1 MGCLLSSWARL
12 GEASLCQASPCPKA
26 TEKEASRWWGVVAAR
41 SPMGPALSLGRGS
54 PISKMGTTGHI
65 LLAPA
70 RRKARK
76 VKRQLNLWGAP
87 MGRPRFPC
95 SLRAQD
101 PAQGSSSHSQRDFCG
116 LMPQDSD
123 VLPLGLWSHSALERR
138 PLVFRF
144 FCEIG
149 TSHPGPSLAI
159 SHSPFIFPL

>member
-1 MGCLLSSWARL
+1 
-12 GEASLCQASPCPKA
+12 
-26 TEKEASRWWGVVAAR
+26 
-41 SPMGPALSLGRGS
+41 MGPALSLGRG
-54 PISKMGTTGHI
+54 PPVSKMGTTGRI

-101 PAQGSSSHSQRDFCG
+101 PAQASSQRDFCG
-116 LMPQDSD
+116 LMPQNSD
-123 VLPLGLWSHSALERR
+123 VLPLGLRSHSALERR

-144 FCEIG
+144 FV
-149 TSHPGPSLAI
+149 
-159 SHSPFIFPL
+159 